1 MKCNG
6 KKFEAIGQAQ
16 EALVKSTEN
25 ELDDMRQMV
34 EEKIT
39 ENIE

>member
-1 MKCNG
+1 MKCNRE
-6 KKFEAIGQAQ
+6 KFEAMGKQQ
-16 EALVKSTEN
+16 EALVKSTEKR
-25 ELDDMRQMV
+25 LDDMRQMV